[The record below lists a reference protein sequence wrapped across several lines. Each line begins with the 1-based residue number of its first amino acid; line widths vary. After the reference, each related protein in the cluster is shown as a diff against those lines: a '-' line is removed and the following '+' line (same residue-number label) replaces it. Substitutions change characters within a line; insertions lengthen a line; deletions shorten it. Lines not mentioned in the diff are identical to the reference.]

1 MKALWLVTL
10 LVGSLLVQS
19 TQAQPLP
26 AQTFED
32 QWEKPVALDES
43 VNWLIVSL
51 SMDAGDMVKQSLDTL
66 ELRDLDAYQAVYLA
80 DISGMPSLISKLF
93 AIPKMRDYSFRMALA
108 KDEEALEALNLPVTD
123 TEAVNIFRLQAL
135 DIVEQAAIT
144 DQEALTNFIRDR
156 LQSASDQAP
165 EAAQ

>member
-1 MKALWLVTL
+1 M
-10 LVGSLLVQS
+10 QS